1 MHRIDRKRRIKQ
13 DQQSNI
19 QCGSLPNNTTSHENH
34 SHLYTNLHGEVS
46 SSPISKIAQCPN
58 GGNNN
63 LENKSTADIDK
74 KLFWVESQ
82 IVQILQRRWL
92 RAQQAEYITMNNISN
107 RGPVPV
113 FVPFHQANMNIH
125 QAFAHP

>member
-1 MHRIDRKRRIKQ
+1 M
-13 DQQSNI
+13 
-19 QCGSLPNNTTSHENH
+19 QCMSLPNNNTSQENH
-34 SHLYTNLHGEVS
+34 SHVSTNLHGEDS
-46 SSPISKIAQCPN
+46 SSSISNITGCPHDGN
-58 GGNNN
+58 GNVVS
-63 LENKSTADIDK
+63 KSIADIDK

-92 RAQQAEYITMNNISN
+92 RAQQAENITMNNIGH

-113 FVPFHQANMNIH
+113 FVPFHQANMNTH